1 MSMKH
6 SSHTIGNRARDLPAC
21 SAVPQPNAPP
31 RASIVISDEMEMI
44 SKVETVYGV
53 CKVLFVIFFLSEGP
67 KKNTKTLV
75 MIGCDW
81 LGWRS

>member
-1 MSMKH
+1 MSMKI
-6 SSHTIGNRARDLPAC
+6 SSDTIGNRTRDLPAC

-31 RASIVISDEMEMI
+31 RASIVMTDDLEMI

-53 CKVLFVIFFLSEGP
+53 CKVLFVIFFSEGP
-67 KKNTKTLV
+67 KKNMKISV
-75 MIGCDW
+75 MIDCDW